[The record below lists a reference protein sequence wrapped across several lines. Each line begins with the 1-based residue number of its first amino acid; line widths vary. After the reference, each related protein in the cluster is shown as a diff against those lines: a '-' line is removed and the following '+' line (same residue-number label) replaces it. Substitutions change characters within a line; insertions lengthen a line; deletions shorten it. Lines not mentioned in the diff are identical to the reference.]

1 MISSWQVEGQG
12 HRQTDKRRERE
23 RQRQRQAS
31 SSAHWVLSK
40 RLLSSVQVSNFLLHI
55 HMRKE
60 DTNLSPVPFKNKGT
74 VSQSSGDF

>member
-12 HRQTDKRRERE
+12 QRQTDKRRERE
-23 RQRQRQAS
+23 RQRQAS

-40 RLLSSVQVSNFLLHI
+40 RLLSSVEVSNFLLHI